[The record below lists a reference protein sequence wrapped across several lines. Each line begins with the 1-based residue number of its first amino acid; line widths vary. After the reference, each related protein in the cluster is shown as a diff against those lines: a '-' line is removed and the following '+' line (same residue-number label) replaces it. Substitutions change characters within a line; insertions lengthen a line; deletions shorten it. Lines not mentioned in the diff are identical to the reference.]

1 VAALGAVRTA
11 SPGDLVWCGS
21 VAYEAM
27 PARYNPDH
35 TAHIQQRIA
44 NLAIYGAFG
53 LFFTAAAAGVL
64 VVIGSLVGDAPAGL
78 GRLVWIADAVL
89 GGVSLLTLAA
99 TAIMWLVY
107 RRRRAEL
114 DAQGAEIVGE
124 FKARL
129 AARRSQDPPR

>member
-1 VAALGAVRTA
+1 LTGNVDGVGGASSGVFWWHTE
-11 SPGDLVWCGS
+11 G
-21 VAYEAM
+21 M

-35 TAHIQQRIA
+35 TAHIRRRLVNQ
-44 NLAIYGAFG
+44 AIYGIGG

-64 VVIGSLVGDAPAGL
+64 LLIGQLAGDAPAAL
-78 GRLVWIADAVL
+78 WRLVWIADAVL
-89 GGVSLLTLAA
+89 GAVSLLFLAV
-99 TAIMWLVY
+99 TAVMWLVY

-129 AARRSQDPPR
+129 ATRRRQDPQ

>member
-1 VAALGAVRTA
+1 MWTVSAGRRAVCFWWHT
-11 SPGDLVWCGS
+11 GG
-21 VAYEAM
+21 M

-35 TAHIQQRIA
+35 TAHIRRRLVDQ
-44 NLAIYGAFG
+44 AIYGIGG

-64 VVIGSLVGDAPAGL
+64 VLLERLAGDASAAL
-78 GRLVWIADAVL
+78 WRLVWIADAVL
-89 GGVSLLTLAA
+89 GAVSLLVLAV
-99 TAIMWLVY
+99 TAVMWLIY

-129 AARRSQDPPR
+129 ATRRRQDPQ